1 MEIAKRGPLK
11 GEIKIPGDK
20 SISHRAAM
28 LASVREEPT
37 IIRNYLRAA
46 DCLSTLECLRKL
58 GAKIEDDGETLTI
71 SGGLR
76 DATAILDCG
85 NSGTTLRLLMG
96 LVAGQG
102 LSATFTG
109 DDSLK
114 RRPLDRIIKPL
125 RLMGAQIEGERLPIT
140 IHHSTLH
147 AIRYEL
153 PIASAQ
159 VKSALM
165 LAGLKCGVEVIERIP
180 TRDHTERLME
190 MIGFGSKGFGI
201 KGKPFTPDT
210 RHLTPITLHVPG
222 DVSSAAYWIVA
233 ATLIPKSEII
243 LREVGV
249 NPTRTGLID
258 VLRKMGASIAIS
270 NERLVSNEPVGD
282 IMVKA
287 AQLSGVEIGGEII
300 PRMIDEIP
308 IMSVAAAFATGQTI
322 IRDVGE
328 LKVKESNRLTAIQE
342 LNKLKPGSVRAEGDT
357 LIISGTAETRHATCR
372 TFGDHRIAMSL
383 AIAGM
388 IGEGVTLDDTD
399 CVNISYPRFFR
410 N

>member
-1 MEIAKRGPLK
+1 MEIEKSAPLK

-28 LASVREEPT
+28 LASVRAEPT

-46 DCLSTLECLRKL
+46 DCLSTLECLRKI
-58 GAKIEDDGETLTI
+58 GAKIEDDGERLII
-71 SGGLR
+71 SGCLR
-76 DATAILDCG
+76 DATGILDCG

-125 RLMGAQIEGERLPIT
+125 RMMGAQIEGERLPVT

-147 AIRYEL
+147 KIRYEL

-165 LAGLKCGVEVIERIP
+165 LAGLKCGVEVIERVP
-180 TRDHTERLME
+180 TRDHTERLLE
-190 MIGFGSKGFGI
+190 MLGFRIPDSGI
-201 KGKPFTPDT
+201 KGKPLTPDT
-210 RHLTPITLHVPG
+210 RHLTPITLHIPG
-222 DVSSAAYWIVA
+222 DISSAAYWIVA

-243 LREVGV
+243 LREVGI
-249 NPTRTGLID
+249 NPMRTGLID

-287 AQLSGVEIGGEII
+287 AALTGVEIGGEII

-308 IMSVAAAFATGQTI
+308 ILSVAAAFATGQTI
-322 IRDVGE
+322 IRGVGE
-328 LKVKESNRLTAIQE
+328 LKVKESNRLIAIME
-342 LNKLKPGSVRAEGDT
+342 LNELKPGSVRAEGDT
-357 LIISGTAETRHATCR
+357 LIISGTAETRNLPCK

-399 CVNISYPRFFR
+399 CVNISYPHFFS
-410 N
+410 